1 MRIRDVVGGLATAAG
16 LLCAAVALLT
26 TAVRYLPPSA
36 APGAPDTWG
45 MLTAFTDFG
54 LAGYLVALALLAV
67 GLALRFT
74 RVRTALLGVTLALSL
89 LHASWIGPWFVAA
102 PAPAAAGPTFR
113 ILAANLYFGRADART
128 VVEAGREADVL
139 VLTEITASARDRLR
153 ALGIDRDF
161 PHEAGGRLPDRGAI
175 GTLVLSRFPL
185 TGLQP
190 LPTAVE
196 HQNWLVTVDA
206 PGIGAVRL
214 AAVHPSPPL
223 RGRSTWA
230 TDHRLLREAL
240 ARESGPVIVSG
251 DFNAVPSHW
260 PMRRLHADGFRTSV
274 DLAGAG
280 WQPTWPTGR
289 HRLPPVVSIDHVL
302 LSRQLTATAAGTV
315 RLPGSDHLGVTATVT
330 LR

>member
-1 MRIRDVVGGLATAAG
+1 MRVRDVLSALATAA
-16 LLCAAVALLT
+16 
-26 TAVRYLPPSA
+26 RYVPPTA

-54 LAGYLVALALLAV
+54 LAGYAVALFLLGL
-67 GLALRFT
+67 GLALRFS
-74 RVRTALLGVTLALSL
+74 RVRTALLGATLVLSL

-102 PAPAAAGPTFR
+102 PAPAAAGPTIR
-113 ILAANLYFGRADART
+113 ILSANLYFGRADART
-128 VVEAGREADVL
+128 VVEAGRAADVL
-139 VLTEITASARDRLR
+139 VLTEITVSARERLR

-161 PHEAGGRLPDRGAI
+161 GYEAGGRLPERGAV

-185 TGLQP
+185 TGLEP
-190 LPTAVE
+190 LPTEVD

-206 PGIGAVRL
+206 PGIGTVRL

-230 TDHRLLREAL
+230 ADHRLLREAL
-240 ARESGPVIVSG
+240 GRQSGPVIVSG

-274 DLAGAG
+274 DLAGTG
-280 WQPTWPTGR
+280 WQPTWPARRSG
-289 HRLPPVVSIDHVL
+289 LPPVVAIDHVL
-302 LSRQLTATAAGTV
+302 LSPQLTATAAGTV
-315 RLPGSDHLGVTATVT
+315 RLPGSDHLGVTATVA